1 MRSQID
7 SLNPSAREFYE
18 RSRLK
23 LVLSIMI
30 AAFGMMFLAMVAGS
44 GASAAAVYKLSEVT
58 VLSVSLTEDEEYSL
72 LALRSG
78 YGFQCFAALVAFFLS
93 VLGALYFSP
102 LYQTP
107 NDKIAVKDPMM
118 LAQLYPES
126 GSTSSDPNKI
136 N

>member
-58 VLSVSLTEDEEYSL
+58 VLSISLTEDQEYSL